1 MARRRC
7 QSHAT
12 DFGPERHPPVHHSL
26 DWGPTVWGLQ
36 SGAYSL
42 RAYSLR
48 AYSLGGYNLRLPIL
62 EPDTHSLD
70 WGLQP
75 WCPQPGAYS
84 LGAYSLTLQ
93 MLEPDTRSQSGGLQF
108 HATDSGARHA
118 LTVLGSYSLEA
129 YCRES
134 YGLGLHSGALQSHA
148 LVCILVSGLVLCSLD
163 LYFGCLDL

>member
-1 MARRRC
+1 MLLHRTDIYKVKTTSLHTHKVARRRC

-12 DFGPERHPPVHHSL
+12 DFGPERHPPVHTLTGLGAYSL
-26 DWGPTVWGLQ
+26 
-36 SGAYSL
+36 GAYSL

-48 AYSLGGYNLRLPIL
+48 AYSLGGYNLRLPIS

-93 MLEPDTRSQSGGLQF
+93 MLEPDTCSQSGGLQF
-108 HATDSGARHA
+108 HATDSGARRA

-134 YGLGLHSGALQSHA
+134 
-148 LVCILVSGLVLCSLD
+148 
-163 LYFGCLDL
+163 